1 MVICKGKTKLGKKCK
16 CKTKGNSKYCG
27 RHQKGGV
34 KTGIADLNRHIAKFL
49 TLEDVNRMKKVSKTH
64 KKQISKQLTKRAFPH
79 WEVLNN
85 FNTTFIPFEELSKLK
100 PYINDIIRNSE
111 FKAIIFQ
118 KPITISSIRNAMLMQ
133 DLITDKEVRIIN
145 TLNIA
150 ELSYLHSK
158 KNMVDLSISKNDQ
171 IRFIKTSII
180 KYLDFVTTDQLGEF
194 KNKYKGDF
202 VNYIKKMSDLLV

>member
-1 MVICKGKTKLGKKCK
+1 
-16 CKTKGNSKYCG
+16 
-27 RHQKGGV
+27 
-34 KTGIADLNRHIAKFL
+34 
-49 TLEDVNRMKKVSKTH
+49 
-64 KKQISKQLTKRAFPH
+64 
-79 WEVLNN
+79 
-85 FNTTFIPFEELSKLK
+85 
-100 PYINDIIRNSE
+100 
-111 FKAIIFQ
+111 
-118 KPITISSIRNAMLMQ
+118 MLMQ